1 MTILREM
8 ALGPLLARFK
18 DSTAALHLEAERYVR
33 ILDRDA
39 GVDDYRRYLV
49 AMHGFHVPLEQR
61 FREHAA
67 LAAAGFAAETR
78 SKRAWLEADLDALA
92 VSDRPLCDRVP
103 AVGSLA
109 RAVGAAYVLEGSS
122 LGGRF
127 ILAKLPPALASLR
140 GSATRFL
147 DGYGSETGAQWRRFA
162 GVAAQVD
169 DEQAAVDAA
178 CDCFER
184 MIGWLAR
191 FERRALA
198 EAS

>member
-1 MTILREM
+1 M

-18 DSTAALHLEAERYVR
+18 DRTAALHLEAERYVR

-39 GVDDYRRYLV
+39 SVDDYRRYLV

-61 FREHAA
+61 FAEHAA
-67 LAAAGFAAETR
+67 LAVAGFAAETR
-78 SKRAWLEADLDALA
+78 SKRAWLAADLDALRVA
-92 VSDRPLCDRVP
+92 DRPMCDRLP
-103 AVGSLA
+103 EINSLA

-127 ILAKLPPALASLR
+127 ILAKLPPAIASLR
-140 GSATRFL
+140 GTATRFL
-147 DGYGSETGAQWRRFA
+147 DGYGGDTGAQWRRFA
-162 GVAAQVD
+162 TVAAQVD
-169 DEQAAVDAA
+169 DEPAAVAAA
-178 CDCFER
+178 CDCFEHL
-184 MIGWLAR
+184 IAWLAR